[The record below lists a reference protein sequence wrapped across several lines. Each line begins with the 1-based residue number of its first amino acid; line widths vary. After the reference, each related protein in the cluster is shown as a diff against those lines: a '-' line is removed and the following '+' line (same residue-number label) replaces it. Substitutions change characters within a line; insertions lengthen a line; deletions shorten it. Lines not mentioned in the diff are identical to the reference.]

1 MQTINPAYPCVY
13 RIFGCQQGNYKRAE
27 HISALPC
34 CIAAWMALRSL
45 ASVALSSI
53 QASAVYHPIN
63 PFTEDIST
71 LQAIGHFYFALTTTR
86 DELTQRDK
94 FDTLDSINLYENYQ
108 TGDAK

>member
-71 LQAIGHFYFALTTTR
+71 LQAIGHFYFALT
-86 DELTQRDK
+86 DEWEK
-94 FDTLDSINLYENYQ
+94 YWIKK
-108 TGDAK
+108 AAAPW